1 MSTEL
6 KSFTSVIPATAEE
19 NPVVIPM
26 GEYPDIKFHYNP
38 VTVSN
43 LHLTRFSGGSAG
55 TKLQITIQNGV
66 TQHGVTY
73 TTLSRTQVKDL
84 VKTLQEAFELT
95 DEPNDDQDEEI
106 LSDCCGA
113 DSWWSDK
120 SLCGK

>member
-6 KSFTSVIPATAEE
+6 KKYASVMPATSTTPFTSVAT
-19 NPVVIPM
+19 M
-26 GEYPDIKFHYNP
+26 G
-38 VTVSN
+38 
-43 LHLTRFSGGSAG
+43 LTRFSGGSAG

-66 TQHGVTY
+66 TQHGITY
-73 TTLSRTQVKDL
+73 TTLSRAQVKDL

-95 DEPNDDQDEEI
+95 DEPDCDQDEEI

-120 SLCGK
+120 SLCGECLEHADFI